1 MIGIIDYGMGNLY
14 SVSKALER
22 IDAPYIVSEHPDEL
36 KKADSYILPG
46 VGAFRDAMEI
56 LTETGLKRF
65 IQDAASEGKPLLG
78 ICLGMQ
84 LLFEESEE
92 RGASEGLCLLKGKV
106 VKLKDCDQAG
116 NRLKVPHM
124 GWNLLTVHR
133 DSPLLPKAKEGFA
146 YFVHSYYVSGIEEK
160 ALLASAEYGVR
171 VPAVVGL
178 GNVYGAQFHP
188 EKSSTVGMS
197 ILKRFKQFTQE
208 QKVKK

>member
-1 MIGIIDYGMGNLY
+1 MIGVIDYGMGNLY

-22 IDAPYIVSEHPDEL
+22 IDAPYFVSEHPDEL

-46 VGAFRDAMEI
+46 VGAFRDAMET
-56 LTETGLKRF
+56 LSQTGLKTF
-65 IQDAASEGKPLLG
+65 IQDAVSEGKPLLG

-92 RGASEGLCLLKGKV
+92 RGASKGLGLLKGKI
-106 VKLKDCDQAG
+106 VKLKDRDQAG
-116 NRLKVPHM
+116 DRLKVPHM

-133 DSPLLPKAKEGFA
+133 DSPLLTKTKEGYA
-146 YFVHSYYVSGIEEK
+146 YFVHSYYVCGIEEE

-171 VPAVVGL
+171 VPAVVGF

-188 EKSSTVGMS
+188 EKSSAVGMS
-197 ILKRFKQFTQE
+197 ILKRFKQLTQE